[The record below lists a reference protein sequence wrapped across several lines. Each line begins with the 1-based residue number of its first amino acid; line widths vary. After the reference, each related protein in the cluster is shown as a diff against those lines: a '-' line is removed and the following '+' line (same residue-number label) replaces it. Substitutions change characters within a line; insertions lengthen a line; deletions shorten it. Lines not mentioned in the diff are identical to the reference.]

1 MRKVL
6 FILFLLPL
14 SLVAQNITVTGR
26 VNRAD
31 ALIRLMVYDDLLN
44 MHETTVAETQ
54 SNDQG
59 FFILEG
65 QVDRIMPA
73 NICVGLE
80 SVDFLVT
87 PDATYE
93 VDIKMLDTDPSLSY
107 FEQPQPILQVKK
119 ASDKGRYRQMVLSE
133 IIIDDYVLEYFD
145 QIYMRR
151 QYRYLDSIRATI
163 DRELH
168 VTDPY
173 VLQAN
178 AYKIASVQMA
188 VNADG
193 GKKVI
198 QEYYDGKPVLYD
210 CQPYMDLLLDLFKN
224 YTLTNEFAS
233 RNPELAD
240 IINIYQLRNLYNE
253 DYQSRKW
260 VKGQLQSIGK
270 QSKSQHIKAM
280 VTHTLD
286 RFDRFAQGADAPDF
300 ELQSLDGSMVNLSD
314 YKNTMVLLQFVDGT
328 SRTVEHQFEVLS
340 ELHQQWQDSVQLITV
355 STKDQ
360 FVNHGRRFEEH
371 HYDWPLLNLGND
383 ILLLERYEVHTFPE
397 YFLILPGTKI
407 GLAPAPNPDRALRE
421 NVTKLL
427 KK

>member
-151 QYRYLDSIRATI
+151 QY
-163 DRELH
+163 LH
-168 VTDPY
+168 SGHHRPR
-173 VLQAN
+173 
-178 AYKIASVQMA
+178 IARHRSLCA
-188 VNADG
+188 
-193 GKKVI
+193 
-198 QEYYDGKPVLYD
+198 
-210 CQPYMDLLLDLFKN
+210 
-224 YTLTNEFAS
+224 AS
-233 RNPELAD
+233 QCL
-240 IINIYQLRNLYNE
+240 
-253 DYQSRKW
+253 
-260 VKGQLQSIGK
+260 
-270 QSKSQHIKAM
+270 
-280 VTHTLD
+280 
-286 RFDRFAQGADAPDF
+286 
-300 ELQSLDGSMVNLSD
+300 
-314 YKNTMVLLQFVDGT
+314 
-328 SRTVEHQFEVLS
+328 
-340 ELHQQWQDSVQLITV
+340 
-355 STKDQ
+355 
-360 FVNHGRRFEEH
+360 
-371 HYDWPLLNLGND
+371 
-383 ILLLERYEVHTFPE
+383 
-397 YFLILPGTKI
+397 
-407 GLAPAPNPDRALRE
+407 
-421 NVTKLL
+421 
-427 KK
+427 